1 MKARTTVLLVC
12 VAVVLFFCATRGS
25 VRQVVINEVAWGG
38 SPPNVAHEWIELLN
52 TTDKEIS
59 LEGWRLVSSNGSPDV
74 LLSGSIPAVGFY
86 LLERNDDQA
95 VPGIKADLI
104 YRGALRDRG
113 EILYLLGSDGNTI
126 DTANQAGGSWPAG
139 ANGFGVPPYCSM
151 ERVDPEGPDVSENWA
166 TYYGDDD
173 DEGDGCCGSP
183 RAENSAYNLAPH
195 VEFSVS
201 PSPVCPHELAFFDA
215 GTSSDPNGEIVS
227 FAWNFGDGT
236 TGKGQTASHTYTKIG
251 TYKATLTATDDKG
264 GVGQRTKEVRVAT
277 NDPPS
282 VDFSVRAT
290 SPARMLQSLDE
301 LEFIDESSD
310 NDGEVVAWTWR
321 FGDGAFA
328 EGQTASHTYD
338 KGGEFIVGL
347 AVTDDQG
354 ATATQTQPIRI
365 ANRFPVARFVVTP
378 ELPNEGQEVLFEASG
393 STDQDGN
400 VVRYEWDFDGDDL
413 VDLSTEQVEAV
424 HAFPE
429 EGAHTV
435 SLRVVDDLEAMS
447 LPCSLKIYVNRSPTA
462 AFQVSNF
469 SPDEGE
475 EVKFTDCSSDLDP
488 EGDIASWQWEF
499 GDGESSDLPSPS
511 HAYQADG
518 SYTATL
524 TVTDANGAEGQA
536 KAEVTVSNLAPVAK
550 LTANGKAGELDVP
563 TGGPIQFDAS
573 NSKDRSPNGQVVRYE
588 WDLDGDGSVDECT
601 TLSSLVHSYTDDGVY
616 AATLRVVDD
625 DGATALADSITVQVY
640 NRVPECTFGWL
651 PEIPTD
657 AEEVTFRATGS
668 DPDGEII
675 SWDWAFGD
683 GSTADVRNPVHHFA
697 DDGTCSITLTV
708 VDDDGAEGSC
718 TAEITVKNASPIAT
732 FSFSPSLPQAGEAV
746 RFIDRSEDPSPAG
759 KIVHVAWSF
768 GDGTSCPGTPTGCE
782 VGGTHSPTHCYNAPG
797 MYTIILVVID
807 EEGAL
812 DRTTRNLIVSE

>member
-1 MKARTTVLLVC
+1 MKARTAVLLVF
-12 VAVVLFFCATRGS
+12 VAVVLFFCITRGS

-38 SPPNVAHEWIELLN
+38 SPSNVAHEWIELLN

-74 LLSGSIPAVGFY
+74 LLSGSIPVFGFY

-95 VPGIKADLI
+95 VPGMKADLI
-104 YRGALRDRG
+104 YRGALRDGG
-113 EILYLLGSDGNTI
+113 EILYLLGPDGKTI
-126 DTANQAGGSWPAG
+126 DTANQEGGSWPAG
-139 ANGFGVPPYCSM
+139 ANGFGVPPHCSM
-151 ERVDPEGPDVSENWA
+151 ERVDPGCPDVSENWA
-166 TYYGDDD
+166 TCQGDDD
-173 DEGDGCCGSP
+173 DEGDGYCGSP
-183 RAENSAYNLAPH
+183 RAENSAYNLVPH

-201 PSPVCPHELAFFDA
+201 PSPVSPHELAFFDA

-251 TYKATLTATDDKG
+251 TYTATLTATDDKG
-264 GVGQRTKEVRVAT
+264 GVEQRTKEVRVVT
-277 NDPPS
+277 NDPPI
-282 VDFSVRAT
+282 VDFSVKAT

-354 ATATQTQPIRI
+354 ATAAQTQPIRI
-365 ANRFPVARFVVTP
+365 ANRVPVARFTATP
-378 ELPNEGQEVLFEASG
+378 ELPNEGQEVLLEASG
-393 STDQDGN
+393 STDQDGR

-413 VDLSTEQVEAV
+413 IDLFTEQVEAV

-429 EGAHTV
+429 GGAHSV

-447 LPCSLKIYVNRSPTA
+447 LPYSLKIYVNRSPAA

-488 EGDIASWQWEF
+488 EGEIASWQWEF
-499 GDGESSDLPSPS
+499 GDGESSDLLSPS
-511 HAYQADG
+511 HAYQVDG
-518 SYTATL
+518 SYTVTL
-524 TVTDANGAEGQA
+524 TVTDANGAEGKA

-563 TGGPIQFDAS
+563 TGGTIQFDAS
-573 NSKDRSPNGQVVRYE
+573 NSEDQSPNGQIVRYE

-601 TLSSLVHSYTDDGVY
+601 TVSSLVHSYSDDGVY
-616 AATLRVVDD
+616 AVTLRVIDD
-625 DGATALADSITVQVY
+625 DGATALADPITVQVY

-651 PEIPTD
+651 PEVPTD

-675 SWDWAFGD
+675 SWSWAFGD
-683 GSTADVRNPVHHFA
+683 GSTADVQNPVHHFA
-697 DDGTCSITLTV
+697 DDGTYPITLTV
-708 VDDDGAEGSC
+708 GDDDGAEGSC
-718 TAEITVKNASPIAT
+718 TAEITVKNALPIAA
-732 FSFSPSLPQAGEAV
+732 FSFSPSLPQVGEAV

-759 KIVHVAWSF
+759 RIVHVAWSF
-768 GDGTSCPGTPTGCE
+768 GDGTSCPGTPAGCE
-782 VGGTHSPTHCYNAPG
+782 VGGVHSPTHRYNAPG
-797 MYTIILVVID
+797 TYTIILVVID
-807 EEGAL
+807 GEGAL
-812 DRTTRNLIVSE
+812 DRTTRTLIVSE